1 MKILLLAIHYPPMKT
16 SCAVQ
21 MRDLAIELLSQG
33 HKPIVVTTSEDI
45 YKSIINEKIDGI
57 NILRIKINKT
67 NNARYFK
74 RGINEIML
82 PLKVIIGIK
91 KSKIP
96 INDLN
101 AIIWYS
107 PTIFFGPVVSYL
119 KRVSKCPSYLILRD
133 IFPEW
138 ALDLGILKKN
148 LIYYFLKIVANY
160 QYSVANVIGVQ
171 TSSNLKYLEGW
182 SKKSKRK
189 LEVLNNWLSPTNEK
203 KTNIS
208 LYNTN
213 LFGRKLFVYTG
224 NMGVAQGLDVFIE
237 LAADLKSRKDL
248 GFLFVGRGSEVNK
261 LKRKS
266 ALKKLDNILFFD
278 EIDPDEIPS
287 LLKSCHVGL
296 ISLDLRHKSHN
307 IPGKFLTY
315 LKAGLPVLAKINPG
329 TDLQN
334 IIEKEK
340 VGIVYTYDTVNNFS
354 ILAQKIID
362 DEKKY
367 KIMSDLGRGLY
378 HKMFS
383 TNKIT
388 NKIISSLFDIIK

>member
-33 HKPIVVTTSEDI
+33 YKPIVVTTSEDI
-45 YKSIINEKIDGI
+45 YKSTINEKIDGI
-57 NILRIKINKT
+57 NILRIKINKI
-67 NNARYFK
+67 NNASYFN

-82 PLKVIIGIK
+82 PLKIIIGIK

-119 KRVSKCPSYLILRD
+119 KRASKCPSYLILRD

-148 LIYYFLKIVANY
+148 LIYCFLKIIANY

-340 VGIVYTYDTVNNFS
+340 VGIVFNYDTVKNFS
-354 ILAQKIID
+354 MLAQKIID
-362 DEKKY
+362 DEKNY
-367 KIMSDLGRGLY
+367 KIMSDLGRSLY

-388 NKIISSLFDIIK
+388 NKIISSLSDYIK

>member
-1 MKILLLAIHYPPMKT
+1 MKIVLLAIHYPPMKT

-21 MRDLAIELLSQG
+21 MRDLAIELLRLG
-33 HKPIVVTTSEDI
+33 HKPIVVTASEDI
-45 YKSIINEKIDGI
+45 NKSSITEKIDGI
-57 NILRIKINKT
+57 DIIRIKINEKKKDL
-67 NNARYFK
+67 YFN
-74 RGINEIML
+74 RGINEILL
-82 PLKVIIGIK
+82 PLKVIIGIR
-91 KSKIP
+91 KSKLT
-96 INDLN
+96 INDLD

-119 KRVSKCPSYLILRD
+119 KRASRCPSYLILRD

-148 LIYYFLKIVANY
+148 LIYYFLNIFAKY

-189 LEVLNNWLSPTNEK
+189 IEVLNNWLSPINEK
-203 KTNIS
+203 KINIS
-208 LYNTN
+208 LDNTN
-213 LFGRKLFVYTG
+213 LFGRKLFVYAG
-224 NMGVAQGLDVFIE
+224 NMGIAQGLDVFIE

-261 LKRKS
+261 LKKLS

-278 EIDPDEIPS
+278 EINPDEVPS
-287 LLKSCHVGL
+287 LLKMCHVGL

-315 LKAGLPVLAKINPG
+315 LQAGLPVLAKINPG

-334 IIEKEK
+334 IIEKEN
-340 VGIVYTYDTVNNFS
+340 VGIVYTYDTVNNFR

-362 DEKKY
+362 DEKNY
-367 KIMSDLGRGLY
+367 KIMSDLCRSLY
-378 HKMFS
+378 YKMFS
-383 TNKIT
+383 TSKIT
-388 NKIISSLFDIIK
+388 NKIMSSLSDYMK